1 MDINV
6 DINYGGVNHMEF
18 NSMDEQLKEA
28 ILTAQKNEITE
39 YHIYLKL
46 SEMIKDQNNKKVLER
61 IGVEEFAHYRLWK
74 SITGKDIKPSKW
86 RIWIYTLIAR
96 VFGLTFGIKLMEKGE
111 EKAEKVYS
119 QLADTIPKIR
129 YIVDEENEH
138 EKKLMELI
146 EEEHLNYIG
155 SMVLGMNDALVELT
169 GTLAGLTFALQNTR
183 LIALTG
189 FITGIAA
196 SFSMA
201 ASEYLSKK
209 SEDGTGS
216 TNNPLKSSTYTG
228 MAYILTV
235 LFLIFPYLIF
245 DSYFVCLGFTI
256 INAIL
261 VIFAFNFYISVAKD
275 LSFKR
280 RFIEM
285 VSISLGVAAFTFLI

>member
-1 MDINV
+1 M
-6 DINYGGVNHMEF
+6 GF
-18 NSMDEQLKEA
+18 NSLDSQQKKAVLA
-28 ILTAQKNEITE
+28 AQKNEITE
-39 YHIYLKL
+39 YHIYLRL
-46 SEMIKDQNNKKVLER
+46 SKMIKDQSNKETLER
-61 IGVEEFAHYRLWK
+61 IGREELAHYKLW
-74 SITGKDIKPSKW
+74 SGITGKNIKPDKW
-86 RIWIYTLIAR
+86 KVWIYVFIAK

-111 EKAEKVYS
+111 EKAEQVYS
-119 QLADTIPKIR
+119 RLAGNIPKIQH
-129 YIVDEENEH
+129 IVEEENRH
-138 EKKLMELI
+138 EKELMELI

-155 SMVLGMNDALVELT
+155 SVVLGMNDALVELT

-209 SEDGTGS
+209 SEGD
-216 TNNPLKSSTYTG
+216 TNNPIKSSIYTG
-228 MAYILTV
+228 VAYIFTV
-235 LFLIFPYLIF
+235 LFLIFPYLLF
-245 DSYFVCLGFTI
+245 DSYFFCLGFTI

-275 LSFKR
+275 LPFKR

-285 VSISLGVAAFTFLI
+285 ISISLGVAAFTFLIGFLVRTFIGVDI